1 MTDVTDFLDTII
13 QNPPKKVGRLEYITA
28 VLEDLG
34 NPQNNAPA
42 IHITGTS
49 GKGSTAYYAT
59 ALLHNA
65 GYSTGTFTSPHIT
78 SVAERSLI
86 NRFPL
91 PEEKYL
97 AYFQQFQ
104 AIYVKMDLHLSYFE
118 FLTVFSFWLFA
129 QEQVDYMVIE
139 VGVGGR
145 LDTTNVMSRPK
156 TVRVI
161 TDIGIDHTEL
171 LGETVAEIAME
182 KAGIIHPGDL
192 VVINHQSDEVMRT
205 IKKAAEQQQARLLIN
220 ETLDIVDGLPKF
232 QQRNWSLAKV
242 AVDQRLAIDKQPP
255 ITKKIADT
263 SSQITIPGRF
273 DRRIIDDVEI
283 ILDVAHNPQKVQGLV
298 DALLELYPGQKPVFV
313 VAFGGNK
320 QKSLADS
327 LHIINEHASYVVA
340 TSFEMNINSYS
351 SISAEIV
358 SHHTS
363 VESAVQDNSAD
374 ALHQAITKAREYGTY
389 VIVTGSFYLI
399 SDVYKK
405 LPSTGIY
412 GGRTGIR
419 TPETP

>member
-1 MTDVTDFLDTII
+1 MFIRSMTDVADFLDTII
-13 QNPPKKVGRLEYITA
+13 QNPPKKVGRLEYITT

-86 NRFPL
+86 NEFPL
-91 PEEKYL
+91 QEEKYL

-104 AIYVKMDLHLSYFE
+104 AIYVKMGLYLSYFE

-129 QEQVDYMVIE
+129 QEQVDYMIIE
-139 VGVGGR
+139 VGIGGR

-171 LGETVAEIAME
+171 LGETVEEIAME

-205 IKKAAEQQQARLLIN
+205 ITKIAEQQQARLLIN

-232 QQRNWSLAKV
+232 QQRNWSLAKA

-255 ITKKIADT
+255 ITKNLADI
-263 SSQITIPGRF
+263 SSHITMIGRF
-273 DRRIIDDVEI
+273 DRRIIDGLEVV
-283 ILDVAHNPQKVQGLV
+283 LDVAHNPQKIQGLV
-298 DALLELYPGQKPVFV
+298 DALLELYPDQKPVFV

-320 QKSLADS
+320 QKTLADS
-327 LHIINEHASYVVA
+327 LHIINEHASYIVV
-340 TSFEMNINSYS
+340 TSFEMNISSHS
-351 SISAEIV
+351 SISTEIV
-358 SHHTS
+358 SHHIS
-363 VESAVQDNSAD
+363 VDSDIQNNSAE
-374 ALHQAITKAREYGTY
+374 ALQQAVTKAREYGTY

-399 SDVYKK
+399 SDIYKTMRLRPTK
-405 LPSTGIY
+405 K
-412 GGRTGIR
+412 
-419 TPETP
+419 